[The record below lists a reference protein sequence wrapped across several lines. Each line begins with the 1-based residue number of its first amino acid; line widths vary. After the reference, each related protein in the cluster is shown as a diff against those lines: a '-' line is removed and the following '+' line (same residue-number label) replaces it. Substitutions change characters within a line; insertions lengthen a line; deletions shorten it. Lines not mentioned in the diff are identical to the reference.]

1 MELRKGVN
9 EMKSMKE
16 FGSQVAV
23 QQAVKYLNADPE
35 KNLPKILKLAE
46 KFATNPRDIRVIQ
59 SIQDR
64 IKDPEDPWT
73 LAINTFFATVNPNM
87 QKKFAVNF
95 FLNSVIYGIPKK
107 NELQKELG
115 IRIPWTILMDP
126 TAKCNLKC
134 TGCWAAEYDQHD
146 DMTLETLDRIINEGK
161 ELGIYVYL
169 YSGGEPTVRKDD
181 LLELARRHDDC
192 FFLAFSNGTLID
204 EDFADQ
210 IAEVGNLTFA
220 FSVEGDEAATDFRR
234 GEGTYQGVTRAM
246 RLLQERGVFFGTSVC
261 YHHFNYKEIGAEK
274 FTDDMLDLGA
284 FFMWLFTYMP
294 IGVDAN
300 MDLVARADERAY
312 MYDRVRDMRKRKPMF
327 FMDFWNDGEYVDGCI
342 AGGRNYFH
350 INAAGDVEPCAF
362 VHYSDTNIKDV
373 SLKEALASPLFKA
386 YAARQPFNC
395 NHLRPCPILDN
406 PENIRDMVA
415 ESGAHSTQPGD
426 HESAVFLCNKCT
438 PVAEKWAPV
447 ADRIW
452 VNSPAGKKAMGI
464 VDMESTKAETK
475 TDRKDKKYV

>member
-1 MELRKGVN
+1 
-9 EMKSMKE
+9 MKSIKE

-23 QQAVKYLNADPE
+23 QQAVKYLNANPE

-59 SIQDR
+59 SAQVR
-64 IKDPEDPWT
+64 MKDPEDPWSI
-73 LAINTFFATVNPNM
+73 AIQKFFRTVNPKM

-95 FLNSVIYGIPKK
+95 FLNSVVFGIPKK

-115 IRIPWTILMDP
+115 IRIPWTILIDP

-134 TGCWAAEYDQHD
+134 TGCWAAEYDQKND
-146 DMTLETLDRIINEGK
+146 LSLETLDRIIQEGK

-181 LLELARRHDDC
+181 LIELAKRHDDC

-204 EDFADQ
+204 EAFADQ

-220 FSVEGDEAATDFRR
+220 FSVEGDEEATDFRR
-234 GEGTYQGVTRAM
+234 GEGTYKGVTRGM

-261 YHHFNYKEIGAEK
+261 YHHFNYQNIGAEK

-284 FFMWLFTYMP
+284 YFMWLFTYMP
-294 IGVDAN
+294 IGKDADMN
-300 MDLVARADERAY
+300 LVARPDERAF
-312 MYDRVRDMRKRKPMF
+312 MYDRVRGMRKSKPMF
-327 FMDFWNDGEYVDGCI
+327 FMDFWNDGEYVEGCI

-373 SLKEALASPLFKA
+373 SLKEALASPIFKA

-406 PENIRDMVA
+406 PTMIHEMVS
-415 ESGAHSTQPGD
+415 ESGAHSTQPVD
-426 HESAVFLCNKCT
+426 HESSEFLMNKCL
-438 PVAEKWAPV
+438 PIASGWAPM
-447 ADRIW
+447 ADKIW
-452 VNSPAGKKAMGI
+452 VQSPAGIKQAKT
-464 VDMESTKAETK
+464 VDAEEK
-475 TDRKDKKYV
+475 SKEKKYA

>member
-1 MELRKGVN
+1 
-9 EMKSMKE
+9 MKSIKE

-23 QQAVKYLNADPE
+23 KQAVKYLNVDPE

-46 KFATNPRDIRVIQ
+46 KFATNPRDITVIQ
-59 SIQDR
+59 SAQVR
-64 IKDPEDPWT
+64 MQNPEDPWAK
-73 LAINTFFATVNPNM
+73 AIQKFFKTVNPKM

-95 FLNSVIYGIPKK
+95 FLNSVVFGIPKK

-115 IRIPWTILMDP
+115 VRIPWTILMDP

-134 TGCWAAEYDQHD
+134 TGCWAAEYDQKND
-146 DMTLETLDRIINEGK
+146 LPLETLDRIIQEGK

-181 LLELARRHDDC
+181 LIELAKRHDDC
-192 FFLAFSNGTLID
+192 FFLAFTNGTLID
-204 EDFADQ
+204 EKFADQ

-234 GEGTYQGVTRAM
+234 GEGTYKGVTRGM
-246 RLLQERGVFFGTSVC
+246 RLLQERGVFFGVSTC
-261 YHHFNYKEIGAEK
+261 YHHFNYQEIGAEQ

-284 FFMWLFTYMP
+284 YFMWLFTYMP
-294 IGVDAN
+294 IGKDAN
-300 MDLVARADERAY
+300 MDLVTRPDERSF
-312 MYDRVRDMRKRKPMF
+312 MYDRVRDMRKSKPMF
-327 FMDFWNDGEYVDGCI
+327 FMDFWNDGEFVDGCI

-373 SLKEALASPLFKA
+373 SLKEALASPIFKA
-386 YAARQPFNC
+386 YASRQPFND

-406 PENIRDMVA
+406 PTMIHEMVT

-426 HESAVFLCNKCT
+426 HESSKFLMNKCG
-438 PVAEKWAPV
+438 PIAGGWAPV
-447 ADRIW
+447 ADKIW
-452 VNSPAGKKAMGI
+452 VDSPAGIKQAEAVAAKGKEKLKK
-464 VDMESTKAETK
+464 E
-475 TDRKDKKYV
+475 KYA